1 MIMFSSF
8 VRFGR
13 RMILGL
19 LVLPIAALAQSSAD
33 LPPLA
38 EDLLPELR
46 PFLVSAL
53 GQSPQMILSNINI
66 ASAEAVRLQLYAG
79 LWPNVSG
86 AASYSASKATV
97 AQQTNISST
106 SSGLYYSL
114 GLSQP
119 IFQWGAVKNRAL
131 SGTVGVK
138 LSEHQYADAYR
149 MLVVSLRTQFL
160 ALVGKKIALRNAEF
174 ALKQAEDGLA
184 RAEAQ
189 LKNGRISPEAM
200 MEPRLGVDEAR
211 LARDRAVEDLEYSTR
226 IFLLTVGQTNL
237 GADQIPAEIPRPVY
251 APDVVTRL
259 LQRFVQ
265 TGADGTYAALSY
277 HDYLKMADID
287 YRITKVNLLPKL
299 SFSAGFSQANVTSA
313 SLNSVSQVG
322 VFSNYW
328 NVVASWSI
336 FDGFATRGAKRSVLL
351 RKRSYESSLKS
362 ITTQALADARALEQ
376 RLGFAWRTSQ
386 ISETR
391 RNVSLTRAQR
401 LQDDLSRGK
410 ASQTAVNS
418 ALLST
423 YYQDLALASA
433 RGDFLNNWSQFVST
447 LCVDPMLNLIPASY
461 LKDDK

>member
-1 MIMFSSF
+1 
-8 VRFGR
+8 
-13 RMILGL
+13 MILAL
-19 LVLPIAALAQSSAD
+19 LLLPVAAPAQPTAD
-33 LPPLA
+33 LPPLP
-38 EDLLPELR
+38 EDLLPGLR

-66 ASAEAVRLQLYAG
+66 ASAEAIRLQYRAG
-79 LWPNVSG
+79 LWPSVGGS
-86 AASYSASKATV
+86 ASYSANKATV
-97 AQQTNISST
+97 AQQTDVSST
-106 SSGLYYSL
+106 SSGLYYSV

-138 LSEHQYADAYR
+138 LAEHQYADGYR
-149 MLVVSLRTQFL
+149 ALVVSLRTQYL
-160 ALVGKKIALRNAEF
+160 ALVGKKIALRNADF
-174 ALKQAEDGLA
+174 ALKQAEDALA
-184 RAEAQ
+184 LAETQ
-189 LKNGRISPEAM
+189 LKSGRISPEAM

-211 LARDRAVEDLEYSTR
+211 LARDRAVEDLEYSIR
-226 IFLLTVGQTNL
+226 VFLLSVGQANL
-237 GADQIPAEIPRPVY
+237 GADEIPTEIPRPGY
-251 APDVVTRL
+251 ASEVVTRL

-299 SFSAGFSQANVTSA
+299 SFSTGVSQANVTSA

-336 FDGFATRGAKRSVLL
+336 FDGFATRGAKQSVLL
-351 RKRSYESSLKS
+351 RKRSYERTLKN
-362 ITTQALADARALEQ
+362 ITTQAIADASDLEK
-376 RLGFAWRTSQ
+376 RLSFAWRAAE

-391 RNVSLTRAQR
+391 REVGAATVQRARDELR
-401 LQDDLSRGK
+401 LGK
-410 ASQTAVNS
+410 TSQAAVNAAQLS
-418 ALLST
+418 A
-423 YYQDLALASA
+423 YYLELNLASV
-433 RGDFLNNWSQFVST
+433 RGEYLNDWSQFVST

-461 LKDDK
+461 LKDGK